1 MKTLMKRATVFA
13 FLTLAPALAVS
24 GTSLAETSAHQWAA
38 NPPASFV
45 PPAIH
50 PEGVRLQTRELAPG
64 VYALLSGHG
73 FVDNSGF
80 VVGDR
85 GVLVIDAH
93 INADMAR
100 QIQAA
105 VREVTDKPILY
116 LVNTNYHGDHNFGN
130 YAFPAET
137 KIIAHRLTFERMRH
151 FEQEKRL
158 MLRTVNNDP
167 KVFGDARL
175 RLPDVTFEE
184 RLSLDLGGRVV
195 ELYHFG
201 RGNTPGD
208 TVVYQP
214 DAKVAWT
221 GNLVVG
227 AGTIPPIFEGGAGEY
242 LKTIARFAE
251 RLEVATII
259 PGHGAPATGAILGR
273 YLSYLGELIE
283 TARLAARAG
292 SSLEDTLAKNPLGQA
307 YLPPEGAVPQE
318 IVAFLNGLHQ
328 LNLQQTYRE
337 AVDRT
342 SAAGEPV
349 SQ

>member
-1 MKTLMKRATVFA
+1 MTTFMKRATLLA
-13 FLTLAPALAVS
+13 FLTLAPALAAS
-24 GTSLAETSAHQWAA
+24 GTALAGASVHQWAT
-38 NPPASFV
+38 NPPASFI

-50 PEGVRLQTRELAPG
+50 PEGVRLQTRQLAPG
-64 VYALLSGHG
+64 IYALLSGHG

-93 INADMAR
+93 INGDMAR

-105 VREVTDKPILY
+105 VRAVTDKPILY
-116 LVNTNYHGDHNFGN
+116 LVNTNYHGDHSFGN

-137 KIIAHRLTFERMRH
+137 KIIAHRLTAERMRH

-175 RLPDVTFEE
+175 RLPEVTFEK

-251 RLEVATII
+251 RLEVATVI

-273 YLSYLGELIE
+273 YLSYLGELLE

-292 SSLEDTLAKNPLGQA
+292 SSLEDTLATNPLGEA
-307 YLPPEGAVPQE
+307 YLPPEGAVPEE

-337 AVDRT
+337 AVDQV
-342 SAAGEPV
+342 SGAGKPASE
-349 SQ
+349 